1 MQLLVGAD
9 GPVQLL
15 LADVAPG
22 AHRVADGNN
31 LELRHRAW
39 VQPEDIHTGA
49 ELSGSVSLLPAF
61 PGPEGWTGVYPD
73 CERQVPW
80 EALR

>member
-1 MQLLVGAD
+1 VQLLVGAD

-22 AHRVADGNN
+22 AHRVADSNN

-39 VQPEDIHTGA
+39 VQPEDIHPGA
-49 ELSGSVSLLPAF
+49 ELSGSVSLLLSCLLDLQMDRSL
-61 PGPEGWTGVYPD
+61 PGLRTSG
-73 CERQVPW
+73 
-80 EALR
+80 ALGGS